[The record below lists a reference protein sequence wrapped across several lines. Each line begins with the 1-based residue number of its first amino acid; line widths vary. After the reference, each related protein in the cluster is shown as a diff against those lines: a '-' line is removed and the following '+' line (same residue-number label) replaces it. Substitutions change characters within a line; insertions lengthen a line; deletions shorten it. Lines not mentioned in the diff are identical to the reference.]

1 MKKGKKSKRRGQRKN
16 GMGGKWREEERNRVG
31 LNICEALPTPK
42 PMKNE
47 SGGKKQGRV
56 WAEEGGSG
64 GDHEYT
70 QSLIKNEGLGFLW
83 LVVMA
88 PVV

>member
-1 MKKGKKSKRRGQRKN
+1 
-16 GMGGKWREEERNRVG
+16 
-31 LNICEALPTPK
+31 
-42 PMKNE
+42 MKNE
-47 SGGKKQGRV
+47 SGGKKRGRV

-64 GDHEYT
+64 ADYGYT

>member
-1 MKKGKKSKRRGQRKN
+1 
-16 GMGGKWREEERNRVG
+16 MGGKWREEERDRVG

-47 SGGKKQGRV
+47 SRGKKPGRV

-64 GDHEYT
+64 GDYGYT